1 MKRIEKEKVRLIL
14 IEFSKL
20 AGVERREFLGAMNEF
35 LFSSPQRRRHIVA
48 GWEMQQPSAP
58 AERNANAQQS
68 ADRRI

>member
-48 GWEMQQPSAP
+48 GWETQKPSAP
-58 AERNANAQQS
+58 VDHHAGTQQS
-68 ADRRI
+68 SGRRV

>member
-35 LFSSPQRRRHIVA
+35 LFSSPQRRRHIVV
-48 GWEMQQPSAP
+48 GWETQTPSAP
-58 AERNANAQQS
+58 VDHRAGTQQS
-68 ADRRI
+68 SGRRV